1 MEIKLH
7 EITVRDVFN
16 GYYNDESTGQV
27 IAYGGAL
34 NVRPAYQRE
43 FVYDDKKKVAVM
55 NSVLSQFPLN
65 VMYWSENDDGT
76 YEMLDGQQRT
86 ISICEWLDNGYSI
99 FANPNSPTTPYY
111 AHTSPEITDKV
122 LDYKLMIYICK
133 GTDTEKLDW
142 FKIIN
147 IAGEKLTEQELRNAI
162 YTGAWL
168 SDAKKYFSKNQC
180 IAYKIGERYMSGSP
194 IRQDYLESVLSWI
207 SSAEGKTIEEYMAEH
222 QHDTHAT
229 PLKQYFK
236 SVIDWV
242 ELTFPKYRGKL
253 MKGLEWGLLYNEY
266 SKNVY
271 DPNALESDIVELL
284 KDDDV
289 TKQKGVYEYLLSGK
303 TKEKVLSIRQ
313 FTENE
318 RRTLYERQS
327 GVCPICKAEGKDKH
341 WEIEEMHADH
351 ITPWSKGGH
360 TTLDNGQMLCREHN
374 LLKSDI

>member
-16 GYYNDESTGQV
+16 GYENNEATGQV
-27 IAYGGAL
+27 VAFGGAL

-65 VMYWSENDDGT
+65 VMYWSDNGDGT

-147 IAGEKLTEQELRNAI
+147 IAGEKLTDQELRNAI

-168 SDAKKYFSKNQC
+168 SDAKQYFSKNQC
-180 IAYKIGERYMSGSP
+180 VAYKLGERYMSGSP
-194 IRQDYLESVLSWI
+194 IRQDYLETVLSWI
-207 SSAEGKTIEEYMAEH
+207 ASAEGKTIEEYMAEH

-229 PLKQYFK
+229 PLKQYYK

-266 SKNVY
+266 GKNVY
-271 DPNALESDIVELL
+271 DPNALEAAIVELL

-303 TKEKVLSIRQ
+303 TKEKALSIRQ

-318 RRTLYERQS
+318 RRTLYERQG
-327 GVCPICKAEGKDKH
+327 GVCPMCKAEGKDKH

-360 TTLDNGQMLCREHN
+360 TTLDNGQMLCRDHN
-374 LLKSDI
+374 LQKSNI

>member
-7 EITVRDVFN
+7 EITVRDVFD

-27 IAYGGAL
+27 VAYGGKL

-43 FVYDDKKKVAVM
+43 FVYDDKKKIAVM
-55 NSVLSQFPLN
+55 NSVLSKFPLN
-65 VMYWSENDDGT
+65 VMYWSDNGDGT

-86 ISICEWLDNGYSI
+86 ISICDWLDNGYSI

-111 AHTSPEITDKV
+111 AHNSQEITDKV

-147 IAGEKLTEQELRNAI
+147 IAGEKLTNQELRNAI

-180 IAYKIGERYMSGSP
+180 VAYKIGERYMSGSP
-194 IRQDYLESVLSWI
+194 IRQDYLETVLSWI
-207 SSAEGKTIEEYMAEH
+207 SSAEGKTIEGYMAEH

-229 PLKQYFK
+229 PLKQYYK

-242 ELTFPKYRGKL
+242 ELTFPKYRAKL

-266 SKNVY
+266 GKKVY

-284 KDDDV
+284 KDDDI

-303 TKEKVLSIRQ
+303 TKERALSIRQ

-318 RRTLYERQS
+318 RRTLYERQG
-327 GVCPICKAEGKDKH
+327 GVCPMCKAEGKDKH

-360 TTLDNGQMLCREHN
+360 TTLDNGQMLCAECNRR
-374 LLKSDI
+374 KSDV

>member
-7 EITVRDVFN
+7 EITVRDVFD

-27 IAYGGAL
+27 LAFGGKL
-34 NVRPAYQRE
+34 NVRPPYQRE
-43 FVYDDKKKVAVM
+43 YVYDDKQKKAVM
-55 NSVLSQFPLN
+55 NSILHEFPLN
-65 VMYWSENDDGT
+65 VMYWSDNGDGT

-86 ISICEWLDNGYSI
+86 ISICDWLDNGYSV
-99 FANPNSPTTPYY
+99 FANPTSPLTPYY
-111 AHTSPEITDKV
+111 AHTSVEITNKV

-133 GTDTEKLDW
+133 GTETEKLDW
-142 FKIIN
+142 FKTIN
-147 IAGEKLTEQELRNAI
+147 IAGEQLYDQELRNAI

-168 SDAKKYFSKNQC
+168 SDAKQYFSKNQC
-180 IAYKIGERYMSGSP
+180 VAYKIGERYMSGSP
-194 IRQDYLESVLSWI
+194 IRQDYLETVLSWL

-229 PLKQYFK
+229 PLKQYYK

-242 ELTFPKYRGKL
+242 ELTFPKHRAKL

-266 SKNVY
+266 GKNVY
-271 DPNALESDIVELL
+271 DPNVLEAEIVELL

-303 TKEKVLSIRQ
+303 TKEKALSIRQ
-313 FTENE
+313 FSENE

-327 GVCPICKAEGKDKH
+327 GVCPMCKAEGKNKH

-360 TTLDNGQMLCREHN
+360 TTLDNGQMLCRDHN
-374 LLKSDI
+374 LTKSDT

>member
-7 EITVRDVFN
+7 EITVRDVFD

-27 IAYGGAL
+27 VAFSGAL

-43 FVYDDKKKVAVM
+43 FVYDDKKKIAVM

-65 VMYWSENDDGT
+65 VMYWSDNGDGT

-86 ISICEWLDNGYSI
+86 ISICDWLDNGYSI

-111 AHTSPEITDKV
+111 AHTSQEITDKV

-147 IAGEKLTEQELRNAI
+147 IAGEKLTNQELRNAI

-180 IAYKIGERYMSGSP
+180 VAYKIGERYMSGSP
-194 IRQDYLESVLSWI
+194 IRQDYLETVLSWI

-229 PLKQYFK
+229 PLKQYYK
-236 SVIDWV
+236 SVIDWA

-253 MKGLEWGLLYNEY
+253 MKGLEWGLLYNKY
-266 SKNVY
+266 GKNVY
-271 DPNALESDIVELL
+271 DPNALEAEITELL

-303 TKEKVLSIRQ
+303 TKEKALSIRQ

-318 RRTLYERQS
+318 RRTLYERQV
-327 GVCPICKAEGKDKH
+327 GVCPMCKAEGKDKH

-360 TTLDNGQMLCREHN
+360 TTLDKGQMLCRDHN
-374 LLKSDI
+374 LTKSDT

>member
-7 EITVRDVFN
+7 EITVRDIFD
-16 GYYNDESTGQV
+16 GYYNDESTGHV
-27 IAYGGAL
+27 VAFGGAL

-55 NSVLSQFPLN
+55 NSILSQFPLN
-65 VMYWSENDDGT
+65 VMYWSDNGDGT

-86 ISICEWLDNGYSI
+86 ISICDWLDNGYSI

-111 AHTSPEITDKV
+111 AHTSQEITDKI
-122 LDYKLMIYICK
+122 LDYELMIYICK

-162 YTGAWL
+162 YTGVWL
-168 SDAKKYFSKNQC
+168 SDAKQYFSKNQC
-180 IAYKIGERYMSGSP
+180 VAYKIGERYMSGSP
-194 IRQDYLESVLSWI
+194 IRQDYLETVLSWI
-207 SSAEGKTIEEYMAEH
+207 SSTEGMTIEEYMAEH

-236 SVIDWV
+236 SVMDWV
-242 ELTFPKYRGKL
+242 ELTFPKYRAKL
-253 MKGLEWGLLYNEY
+253 MKGLEWGLFYNKY
-266 SKNVY
+266 GNHVY
-271 DPNALESDIVELL
+271 DPNALEAEIAELL

-303 TKEKVLSIRQ
+303 ANEKALSIRQ

-318 RRTLYERQS
+318 RRTLYERQG
-327 GVCPICKAEGKDKH
+327 GVCPMCKAEGSDRH

-351 ITPWSKGGH
+351 IIPWSKGGH
-360 TTLDNGQMLCREHN
+360 TSLENGQMLCRDHN
-374 LLKSDI
+374 LQKSNI

>member
-16 GYYNDESTGQV
+16 GYYNNEATGQV
-27 IAYGGAL
+27 VAFGGKL

-65 VMYWSENDDGT
+65 VMYWSDNGDGT

-86 ISICEWLDNGYSI
+86 ISICEWLDNSYSI
-99 FANPNSPTTPYY
+99 FANSNSPTTPYY
-111 AHTSPEITDKV
+111 AHTSQEITNKV
-122 LDYKLMIYICK
+122 LNYKLMIYICK

-180 IAYKIGERYMSGSP
+180 VAYKIGELYMSGSP
-194 IRQDYLESVLSWI
+194 IRQDYLETVLSWI
-207 SSAEGKTIEEYMAEH
+207 ASAEGKTIEEYMAEH

-229 PLKQYFK
+229 PLKQYYK

-242 ELTFPKYRGKL
+242 ELTFPKYRSKL

-266 SKNVY
+266 GKNVY
-271 DPNALESDIVELL
+271 NPNALEAEIVELL

-289 TKQKGVYEYLLSGK
+289 TRQKGVYEYLLSGK
-303 TKEKVLSIRQ
+303 TKERALSIRQ

-318 RRTLYERQS
+318 RRTLYERQ
-327 GVCPICKAEGKDKH
+327 GGICPLCKAEGKTKI
-341 WEIEEMHADH
+341 WSIEEMHADH
-351 ITPWSKGGH
+351 ITPWSRGGH
-360 TTLDNGQMLCREHN
+360 TTLDNGQMLCADCNRK
-374 LLKSDI
+374 KSDI